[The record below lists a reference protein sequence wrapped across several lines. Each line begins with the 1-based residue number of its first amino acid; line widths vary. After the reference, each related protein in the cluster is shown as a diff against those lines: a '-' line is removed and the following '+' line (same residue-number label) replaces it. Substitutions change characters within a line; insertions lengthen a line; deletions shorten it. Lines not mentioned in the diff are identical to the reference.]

1 MQLKQKVYEFKE
13 VIYSH
18 KYSKYLIV
26 ILIAMTL
33 LLMGYTLYGGYQL
46 FQINQGLAN
55 AKVIMQDYSSESI
68 NGGIVG
74 QAINNVTS
82 MAMENVLNKAI
93 KARNWKILKVLIGF
107 IMTIPFSYLSF
118 LIIRDEKMKIIFK
131 K

>member
-26 ILIAMTL
+26 ILIAVTL